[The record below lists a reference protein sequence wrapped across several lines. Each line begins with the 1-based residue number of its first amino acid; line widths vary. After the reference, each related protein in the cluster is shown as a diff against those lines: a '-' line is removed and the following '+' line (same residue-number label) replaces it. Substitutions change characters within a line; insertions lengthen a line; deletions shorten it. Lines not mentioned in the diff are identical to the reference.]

1 MVIFRKR
8 LKEIRIKIGLTQ
20 EQLGINVFL
29 SKGEICSYEKGKRI
43 PPLDVLIRLA
53 DFLEVD
59 FLWLIG
65 MELQCA
71 KDENKLVNLS
81 EDDLKIITALK
92 KDPELYEKFL
102 QNPDRIIAQIS
113 GSIIK

>member
-1 MVIFRKR
+1 
-8 LKEIRIKIGLTQ
+8 
-20 EQLGINVFL
+20 
-29 SKGEICSYEKGKRI
+29 
-43 PPLDVLIRLA
+43 
-53 DFLEVD
+53 
-59 FLWLIG
+59 